1 MPHPP
6 DCVSSTLREGD
17 FLCRRGIKER
27 GRGDTKGRRGFPQ
40 KNWHGCCAFCTKNMP
55 IDSRKKIR
63 KKIRVFFKK
72 DLPNARSCDKIS
84 LGCKRLVRYKSC
96 RPAICVDAGGCRP
109 AIVETGYF
117 RGVCPILEPGEKI
130 TDSDGIRSHG
140 GARPCGREEPMFGF
154 DLLIYF
160 RENCR
165 AVHRFF

>member
-6 DCVSSTLREGD
+6 DCESSTLREGVLH
-17 FLCRRGIKER
+17 FEGINGQ
-27 GRGDTKGRRGFPQ
+27 GRGDTKPRQVFPPE
-40 KNWHGCCAFCTKNMP
+40 KRNVDCAFCTKNIP
-55 IDSRKKIR
+55 NDSRKKIR

-130 TDSDGIRSHG
+130 TDSDGICFHG
-140 GARPCGREEPMFGF
+140 GARLCGREKPMFGF